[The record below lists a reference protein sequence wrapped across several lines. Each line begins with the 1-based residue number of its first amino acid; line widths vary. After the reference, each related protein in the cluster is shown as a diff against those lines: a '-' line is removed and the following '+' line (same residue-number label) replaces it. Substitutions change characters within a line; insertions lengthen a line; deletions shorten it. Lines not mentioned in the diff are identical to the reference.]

1 MRAKLNRETRRQEKG
16 IGARRVPLRLSSP
29 PPRLPAKSA
38 NARKQG
44 RSAASIVVGV
54 DVGGTFTDLILMD
67 PAGGGLRV
75 AKVPTTVENQAYGV
89 LAALD
94 STGAP
99 MSDVATII
107 HGTTATTNAL
117 LERKVAKAGL
127 ITTKGFRDVLEL
139 GRRTRPQ
146 PYGLKGTFNPLI
158 PRELRL
164 EVTERMDAAGEVV
177 TPLDEAE
184 VAAAVKALLAAGCQ
198 SLVIHFLHAYI
209 NPAHEKR
216 AAEIAKSLWPNA
228 YVTAGHAILS
238 EYREYERGVTAAVNA
253 LIQPVLDNYI
263 ARLSGELRKRGFG
276 RDLLV
281 MQGNGGTVAAS
292 IVAEAAVNTVMSG
305 PASGVMA
312 AAYTATQ
319 AGFANVMTY
328 DMGGTSCDVGLIQ
341 NGVPQVSSELE
352 LEYAMPIHVP
362 MVDVHTIGAGG
373 GSIAFINEAGMLQVG
388 PESAGAKPGPIC
400 YGRGGTRPTITDANL
415 LLGRLNPEALLG
427 VTTRISLDDI
437 SRIFVDA
444 IGAKLGLDAEGA
456 AAAILRIANDKM
468 AGALRMV
475 SLARGHDP
483 RDFALFPFGGAGP
496 LHAAALARELAI
508 PKILIPAKPGLT
520 NALGCLVADVRHD
533 YVRTV
538 NKQLA
543 ALDVAEAHA
552 ILEAQIAEGK
562 ATIAREGV
570 AVEELVVIH
579 SADMQFLGQSH
590 ILTIPLPSPR
600 VTRERLDKDF
610 AAAYWR
616 RFEVE
621 LPEIRPV
628 LVNLHTAVIGRRKPA
643 PLAALSQA
651 DKTLGTK
658 PVAHRRVWFESGWRK
673 TPIYRR
679 EQLAPG
685 TRIAGPAIVEQMDA
699 TTVIEP
705 GNIVI
710 ADKLGNLV
718 VTVGA
723 R

>member
-1 MRAKLNRETRRQEKG
+1 MKMDVNRVAAKRVEKKVRAPAPKRK
-16 IGARRVPLRLSSP
+16 AR
-29 PPRLPAKSA
+29 ADA
-38 NARKQG
+38 G
-44 RSAASIVVGV
+44 IVVGI

-67 PAGGGLRV
+67 PVGGALRV
-75 AKVPTTVENQAYGV
+75 AKVPTTVENQAFGV
-89 LAALD
+89 LQALD
-94 STGAP
+94 STGVPLA
-99 MSDVATII
+99 DVETII
-107 HGTTATTNAL
+107 HGTTATTNAM

-146 PYGLKGTFNPLI
+146 PYGLKGTFVPII

-177 TPLDEAE
+177 IPLDEAE
-184 VAAAVKALLAAGCQ
+184 LEAAVKALLAEGCT
-198 SLVIHFLHAYI
+198 SLVIHFLHSYI

-216 AAEIAKSLWPNA
+216 AAEIAKRLWPNR

-253 LIQPVLDNYI
+253 VIQPVLDNYI
-263 ARLSGELRKRGFG
+263 SRLTGELGKRGFK
-276 RDLLV
+276 RELLV

-312 AAYTATQ
+312 AAFTATQ
-319 AGFANVMTY
+319 AGFPDVMTC

-341 NGVPQVSSELE
+341 GGVPQVSGELE

-400 YGRGGTRPTITDANL
+400 YGRGGKRPTITDANI
-415 LLGRLNPEALLG
+415 LLGRINPDALLG
-427 VTTRISLDDI
+427 VTNRVSLDDI
-437 SRIFVDA
+437 RAIFTA
-444 IGAKLGLDAEGA
+444 EIGKHLGLDAEGV

-538 NKQLA
+538 NKPVA
-543 ALDVAEAHA
+543 ALDMAAVKR
-552 ILEAQIAEGK
+552 ILEEQIAEGK

-570 AVEELVVIH
+570 AIEKLVVLH
-579 SADMQFLGQSH
+579 SADMQYLGQSH
-590 ILTIPLPSPR
+590 ILTIAVKSPK
-600 VTRERLDKDF
+600 VTRQQLHDDF
-610 AAAYWR
+610 AKAYWR

-628 LVNLHTAVIGRRKPA
+628 LVNLHTAVIGRRKSA
-643 PLAALSQA
+643 SLAALGQT
-651 DKTLGTK
+651 DKSLGTK
-658 PVAHRRVWFESGWRK
+658 PGAHRRVWFEGGWK
-673 TPIYRR
+673 NTPIYRR
-679 EQLAPG
+679 EQFAAG
-685 TRIAGPAIVEQMDA
+685 TKITGPAIVEQMDA

-705 GNIVI
+705 GNKVE
-710 ADKLGNLV
+710 ADRFGNLI
-718 VTVGA
+718 VTIG